1 MPAQHHP
8 AAPQDA
14 GAGSRRAMIR
24 ALGGADHYGA
34 TWLDLGQP
42 SRADIDSTLAEVRA
56 AADGLLARL
65 LAARERAP

>member
-1 MPAQHHP
+1 
-8 AAPQDA
+8 
-14 GAGSRRAMIR
+14 MIR